1 MSYPR
6 ARRATRGGNS
16 LVTAPVIQLPP
27 PPIPHARGR
36 SVGSQIQN
44 RPSAPTA
51 PFRRRY
57 PVVSSTGR
65 RPTARRPKLLH
76 VPGAGT
82 TPKAGAL
89 RGAASHSGPPG
100 RAPSR
105 RWSREGSCTRAT
117 TRANGGPTSNPSKSS
132 EFAPADYLAARG
144 TFSARRWRAWR
155 GSVRTCDPAAAA
167 HARELW
173 SHSGGC
179 LPLLRLRVI
188 ELVVP
193 IEQGKAHLRH
203 VRAAWAR
210 MPGHTA
216 RRNPVE

>member
-1 MSYPR
+1 MRSHTPIRRSVTSYSKRRRQDAQRCSHRMITHTTMSYPR

-132 EFAPADYLAARG
+132 EFAPADYLAARVSRRREDG
-144 TFSARRWRAWR
+144 LASSAGHVLSSTVA
-155 GSVRTCDPAAAA
+155 GV
-167 HARELW
+167 ARQ
-173 SHSGGC
+173 
-179 LPLLRLRVI
+179 R
-188 ELVVP
+188 
-193 IEQGKAHLRH
+193 AHL
-203 VRAAWAR
+203 
-210 MPGHTA
+210 
-216 RRNPVE
+216 